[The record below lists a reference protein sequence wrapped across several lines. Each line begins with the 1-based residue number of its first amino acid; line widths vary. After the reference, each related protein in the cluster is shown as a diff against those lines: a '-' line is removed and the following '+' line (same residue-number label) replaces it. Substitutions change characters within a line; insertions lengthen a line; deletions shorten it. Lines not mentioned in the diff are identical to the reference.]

1 MPRPSSASP
10 GSLASRSVPWGLSQI
25 QAELRQP
32 QRGARPPFEVAAFHP
47 DLGSY
52 DDLAVGMELEG
63 VITHLAG
70 FGAFVDVGI
79 AQEGLV
85 HLSEMSHDYVAAAG
99 DVVHIGQRIRGK
111 VIEITPEKKR
121 FALSMKAMTPAP
133 ERPARNRSEDL
144 RRNDGPQESSG
155 RGG

>member
-1 MPRPSSASP
+1 
-10 GSLASRSVPWGLSQI
+10 
-25 QAELRQP
+25 
-32 QRGARPPFEVAAFHP
+32 
-47 DLGSY
+47 
-52 DDLAVGMELEG
+52 MELEG

-85 HLSEMSHDYVAAAG
+85 HLSEMSHEYVASAA
-99 DVVHIGQRIRGK
+99 DEVHIGQRIKGK

-133 ERPARNRSEDL
+133 ERPARGRG
-144 RRNDGPQESSG
+144 DGPRNRGDGPRDG
-155 RGG
+155 RKGKGKGKGKGGRPGKGGGRKEKREEKVLGFRLDLSDLASRLKG